1 MASLAADT
9 VAVAIVVDIGVAST
23 AVVAVVEHCD
33 NLPKAE
39 QHPAADI
46 LQHFDSVDDIA
57 DDTNEVLVLLDT
69 VAVEHTQEA
78 VVAGDIHEMMGQS
91 RIVLDIRMEEDNSE
105 VVMVDN
111 KAVEGLLLAVVLDY

>member
-23 AVVAVVEHCD
+23 AVVAVVEHSD

-57 DDTNEVLVLLDT
+57 DDTNAVQGLP
-69 VAVEHTQEA
+69 VAAGRKQEA
-78 VVAGDIHEMMGQS
+78 VGAENILEMMGQYS
-91 RIVLDIRMEEDNSE
+91 RIVLDIRMEADNFE
-105 VVMVDN
+105 VVRVDN
-111 KAVEGLLLAVVLDY
+111 KAVEGLPLVVVLDD